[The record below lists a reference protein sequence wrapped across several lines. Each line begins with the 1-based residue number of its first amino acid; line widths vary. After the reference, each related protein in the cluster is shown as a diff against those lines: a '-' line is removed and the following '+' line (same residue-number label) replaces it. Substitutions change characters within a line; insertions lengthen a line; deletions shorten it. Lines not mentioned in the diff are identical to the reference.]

1 MTDVHPSA
9 LQRTNALLEL
19 IPVLDAF
26 LSSAEVNVHSQA
38 SPALVSLFRS
48 FWYLCVLSGFTTSP
62 SRIATWQRDALV
74 RIAKASPGLFDQIT
88 DDFVETELEFNVV
101 LKQAGYSI
109 SPDTLRNELANSIG
123 QHVQGVKGLTA
134 GQVTFLTAILRLES
148 LRAEAGQPAKVIS
161 YLHVEG
167 INHSAVGPAI
177 EAILHKVGLAFIQSF
192 NHSVTTHSIDTN
204 VYTEVKTLVLECAH
218 PLQHVRRVAGEYL
231 NSLITSFPSLVCN
244 LAVITTLLELL
255 SVVRSACLAEYT
267 DEYTPVYT
275 FNSSRGQFAV
285 VLPDDYPVRNQI
297 LADLHAHTKSWLR
310 SSIARAP
317 LEMHGLLQ
325 AYIDAV
331 DTEAQ
336 SGLLSDDEMGK
347 SVALDLIR
355 TPAAGGKQA
364 GLPAW
369 GGWRADQSAEF
380 ARTFAAK
387 SFFGGQ
393 AEGRKG
399 HEHAARDLLAELREL
414 GEQFRGHKVH
424 AKLGQIRAL
433 LYRAGAYLIHA
444 AEADVE
450 VLHLLV
456 ALPVRILT
464 EATVAVGQEVW
475 TWVADARPELESRL
489 MVELSEGWLK
499 TIEHKQGLFST
510 AFNRH
515 NPLNQETQYSPTDK
529 DEMIQHATLVA
540 RSLEPHAIVL
550 GFIASRFQGFRYR
563 DRDLVMACVRVALRS
578 TAAYKQWCTHPL
590 ARELRTR
597 LVAFGFCVVQ
607 ASRLESGVEFNLRQ
621 GLYKATLAWFALRA
635 GWSYGSNRVQ
645 LRADLQALEELHAT
659 VRSDQPSNAFALS
672 PAGSGLLP
680 GRLAVGIAANEHAA
694 RQKLVLALLENE
706 ADRLRLWLNPLSDP
720 NKGAVPPAKAIHEAN
735 WRQLVQTAWRLEPEV
750 AVQLV
755 ERTKLPAVAADVTKL
770 VRADP
775 VRVQGIPDALQ
786 YFIGDSI
793 TPDVR
798 PSLRHLLYWAPVPVV
813 SALRFLFPKFKGDP
827 VLLQYALRVLEHHPV
842 EVTFFYIPQVVQA
855 LRNDALGYAE
865 RFIFE
870 TSKISQLFCHQI
882 IWNMKANM
890 FRGDDGDVEDPMK
903 PTLER
908 MVDMIVGS
916 LSGEARAFFE
926 REFGFFD
933 EVTSISA
940 KLKPL
945 VGKAGKPEKK
955 AKIDEEMA
963 KIKVDPGV
971 YLPSN
976 PDGVVVD
983 IDRLSGRPLQS
994 HAKAPFMATFKVRR
1008 ERKPQKQGDS
1018 LLLNDGGEE
1027 DQTESA
1033 TFDTWQSAIFKVGDD
1048 CRQDVLAL
1056 QLIAMHKNIFTSL
1069 GLDLLV
1075 TPYRVTAT
1083 GAGCGVIDVV
1093 PNATSRD
1100 EMGRAKVNDLKSFFV
1115 LKYGSVEG
1123 ANFQRARTHF
1133 IQSMAAY
1140 SLLCYIIQIKDRHNG
1155 NIMVDGRG
1163 CITHIDFGFLF
1174 DIGPGGVKFEP
1185 SSFKLSHEMVVL
1197 MGGRESAGFRVFEE
1211 LTVKAFLAARPY
1223 GQSVVDATALMLAA
1237 EFPSFKGEGT
1247 MDRLRDRFKLDLTE
1261 REAAEYMKGVIANAL
1276 ENPRSIVYD
1285 EFQRITN
1292 GIPYVR

>member
-1 MTDVHPSA
+1 
-9 LQRTNALLEL
+9 
-19 IPVLDAF
+19 
-26 LSSAEVNVHSQA
+26 
-38 SPALVSLFRS
+38 
-48 FWYLCVLSGFTTSP
+48 
-62 SRIATWQRDALV
+62 
-74 RIAKASPGLFDQIT
+74 
-88 DDFVETELEFNVV
+88 
-101 LKQAGYSI
+101 
-109 SPDTLRNELANSIG
+109 
-123 QHVQGVKGLTA
+123 
-134 GQVTFLTAILRLES
+134 
-148 LRAEAGQPAKVIS
+148 
-161 YLHVEG
+161 
-167 INHSAVGPAI
+167 
-177 EAILHKVGLAFIQSF
+177 
-192 NHSVTTHSIDTN
+192 
-204 VYTEVKTLVLECAH
+204 
-218 PLQHVRRVAGEYL
+218 
-231 NSLITSFPSLVCN
+231 VCDHQ
-244 LAVITTLLELL
+244 VITTLLELL
-255 SVVRSACLAEYT
+255 SAVRSACLAEFT
-267 DEYTPVYT
+267 DEYTPIYT
-275 FNSSRGQFAV
+275 FSSSRGQFAV
-285 VLPDDYPVRNQI
+285 VLPDDYTVRNQI
-297 LADLHAHTKSWLR
+297 LTDLHARTKAWLR
-310 SSIARAP
+310 ASIARAP

-325 AYIDAV
+325 EYIHGV

-369 GGWRADQSAEF
+369 GNWRADQSAEF

-387 SFFGGQ
+387 SFFGGDASRQ
-393 AEGRKG
+393 KG
-399 HEHAARDLLAELREL
+399 QGAGELVAQLRDL
-414 GEQFRGHKVH
+414 GEQFKVLKLH
-424 AKLGQIRAL
+424 SKLGDIRAL

-444 AEADVE
+444 EAPEAE

-464 EATVAVGQEVW
+464 EATATIGQEVW
-475 TWVADARPELESRL
+475 TWVADARPELESGL
-489 MVELSEGWLK
+489 MVELSEAWLK

-510 AFNRH
+510 ALNRH

-529 DEMIQHATLVA
+529 DEMINHASLVT
-540 RSLEPHAIVL
+540 RSLQPHSTLLA
-550 GFIASRFQGFRYR
+550 FISSRFQGFRYR
-563 DRDLVMACVRVALRS
+563 DRDLVMSCVRVVLRS
-578 TAAYKQWCTHPL
+578 TAVFQSWCTHPL

-597 LVAFGFCVVQ
+597 LVSFGFCVVQ
-607 ASRLESGVEFNLRQ
+607 ASRLEATVEFNMRQ
-621 GLYKATLAWFALRA
+621 SLYAAALAWFALRA
-635 GWSYGSNRVQ
+635 GWSYGSNRIQ
-645 LRADLQALEELHAT
+645 LRADLQAVEELYAT
-659 VRSDQPSNAFALS
+659 VRSDQFPSNAFALS
-672 PAGSGLLP
+672 PAGSSLLP
-680 GRLAVGIAANEHAA
+680 GRVAVGLAANEHGA

-706 ADRLRLWLNPLSDP
+706 ADRIKLWLNPLMDP
-720 NKGAVPPAKAIHEAN
+720 SKGAVPAGKSPNEAS
-735 WRQLVQTAWRLEPEV
+735 WRALVKTAWQLNPEV

-755 ERTKLPAVAADVTKL
+755 ERTKLPAVAADVTRL
-770 VRADP
+770 VRSDP
-775 VRVQGIPDALQ
+775 VRVQAIPDALQ

-827 VLLQYALRVLEHHPV
+827 ILLQYALRVLEHHPV

-890 FRGDDGDVEDPMK
+890 FRGDDGDIEDPMK

-916 LSGEARAFFE
+916 LSGQARDFFE

-945 VGKAGKPEKK
+945 VGKATKPEKK

-1008 ERKPQKQGDS
+1008 ERKQQHDQAGDS
-1018 LLLNDGGEE
+1018 LLLNDGGEP
-1027 DQTESA
+1027 DQAQSA

-1123 ANFQRARTHF
+1123 VAFQRARTHF
-1133 IQSMAAY
+1133 VQSMAAY

-1197 MGGRESAGFRVFEE
+1197 MGGRDGPGFRQFEE

-1223 GQSVVDATALMLAA
+1223 GQQVVDTSALMLAA
-1237 EFPSFKGEGT
+1237 EFPSFKGEPT
-1247 MDRLRDRFKLDLTE
+1247 MDRLRDRFRLDLTE
-1261 REAAEYMKGVIANAL
+1261 TEAAEYMKGVIANAL

-1285 EFQRITN
+1285 EFQRLTN